1 MILKF
6 LRFLSSL
13 GNQKSRLYKEIN
25 DLRKLTQGVKKDLIP
40 LEEDELTNLSTYRY
54 QGKRAYGS
62 KPIFFTT
69 VFNETVG
76 AYFEKKATKK
86 GDHVAVIY
94 MNDSEFA
101 FVKNEGT
108 IELFVNEEPYGK
120 MNAKG
125 VFYDLHLKAIGKWV
139 DVSSKKTRILQAG
152 AAAFASVNFGDRNA
166 LTDRMFND
174 IRFSIHEEKQFLLA
188 FSLYERLQHG
198 QASK

>member
-1 MILKF
+1 MF
-6 LRFLSSL
+6 W
-13 GNQKSRLYKEIN
+13 
-25 DLRKLTQGVKKDLIP
+25 
-40 LEEDELTNLSTYRY
+40 
-54 QGKRAYGS
+54 
-62 KPIFFTT
+62 FF
-69 VFNETVG
+69 
-76 AYFEKKATKK
+76 
-86 GDHVAVIY
+86 
-94 MNDSEFA
+94 
-101 FVKNEGT
+101 
-108 IELFVNEEPYGK
+108 NEEPYGK